1 MKKLFAV
8 LLALTLVLSMGTIAL
23 AADTGTI
30 TIDNALEGATYNIYK
45 MLNFEPSNAAGDKG
59 VYTIVVGWED
69 FFAAEPATNY
79 FTVTDNNGKITVALK
94 TEDTVVDQ
102 ILAKAAIAYAEN
114 KKPTAISPTATK
126 DAEGDKIDPEN
137 GKEVKFEG
145 LAFGYYAID
154 TSLGTMCAL
163 TRATSEF
170 NAYEKNEKPDIDK
183 EVQEDRDDSW
193 GKVNDADINQ
203 VVNYKSTI
211 TVGYGATNYVM
222 HDTMEAGLTFNNDVT
237 VELADGTV
245 VDAANYTVTSTGL
258 TDGCTFE
265 VAFDND
271 FIAGLAKGTQ
281 FTVYYSA
288 TLNKNAEI
296 YGESNDNTVYLSYG
310 ENSTW
315 ETAEHKTSTYTFKMD
330 VEKYTMDGEN
340 KINLAGAK
348 FMVLKTENDEDSA
361 IGFVQVTSVNG
372 EAVTV
377 PTYRVA
383 VDGDEETSVV
393 KIIETSTEN
402 GANGTFEIIG
412 LDEGTYYL
420 HEIEAPEGY
429 NKLAADRE
437 VVIASTHNDADRTAS
452 YTIDAKAPATI
463 GVENNSGTLLPE
475 TGGIGTTIF
484 YVVGG
489 LLMAA
494 AFIVLVSKKRMAT
507 FA

>member
-8 LLALTLVLSMGTIAL
+8 LVALTLVLSMGTIAL
-23 AADTGTI
+23 AADSGTI
-30 TIDNALEGATYNIYK
+30 TINNALEGATYHIYK

-59 VYTIVVGWED
+59 VYTIVDGWAE

-102 ILAKAAIAYAEN
+102 TLAKAAIAYAEN
-114 KKPTAISPTATK
+114 KKPTAINPTATK
-126 DAEGDKIDPEN
+126 TASGDNVDPE
-137 GKEVKFEG
+137 KRETVTFTD
-145 LAFGYYAID
+145 LALGYYAID

-203 VVNYKSTI
+203 EVNYKSTI
-211 TVGYGATNYVM
+211 TVGVGATNYVM
-222 HDTMEAGLTFNNDVT
+222 HDTMEDGLTFN
-237 VELADGTV
+237 ADSVVVKIGDTV
-245 VDAANYTVTSTGL
+245 VGAANYTVTSTGL

-265 VAFDND
+265 VTFDNA
-271 FIAGLAKGTQ
+271 FIAGLAKGDEI
-281 FTVYYSA
+281 TVYYSA
-288 TLNKNAEI
+288 TLNENAEI
-296 YGESNDNTVYLSYG
+296 YDESNDNTVKLSYG
-310 ENSTW
+310 EDSKW

-330 VEKYTMDGEN
+330 VEKYAMDGGN

-348 FMVLKTENDEDSA
+348 FMILKTRDVEDSA

-372 EAVTV
+372 VDVAI

-383 VDGDEETSVV
+383 VDGDASVIKV
-393 KIIETSTEN
+393 IETSTEN
-402 GANGTFEIIG
+402 GANGKFEIIG
-412 LDEGTYYL
+412 LDEGKYYL
-420 HEIEAPEGY
+420 HETEAPEGY

-437 VVIASTHNDADRTAS
+437 VVIESTHTDADRTAS
-452 YTIDAKAPATI
+452 YTIDGEAPATI

-494 AFIVLVSKKRMAT
+494 ALVLLVSKKRMAS